1 MSEERKETLILKLTG
16 AFVAVQF
23 VALTLLPTLG
33 SSSPPLDVV
42 EGWIWAP
49 HWLLGTYKHPP
60 MPAWTIQALHWVVP
74 SPILGPYILSQ
85 LAVALTYLF
94 VFMTGCLVLDR
105 QRAAVGVL
113 LLAGS
118 FYFTIP
124 TIEYNH
130 NVLQMP
136 FWAATVFTTA
146 RLRSRPSAWSL
157 WLLLGALAGLGLYV
171 KYAFA
176 MLLVV
181 VALYSL
187 FENGLRAQYLTFRP
201 YAAALICLVIFAPH
215 LKWIVDSNFQP
226 FTYALQRAS
235 NVSSFW
241 RPLGFAV
248 AQLADHSPI
257 LLLLAVAGIPA
268 IRRGEPAHISGGDLR
283 FLRLMTFGP
292 LLLTIIV
299 GFAMR
304 IGLLD
309 MWGMPMFTT
318 AGLWTIAEL
327 RRHGPVAATKRLAL
341 TSITLV
347 AAVGIALGSQPL
359 WSHKKSRTAW
369 PTHEIAQQAEA
380 VWAKRVGKPL
390 LLVGGDEWWVP
401 GLVAIGAETRPDVII
416 GNDLSVSPWVSPEEV
431 KRDGVLYI
439 ARSSSARPDYCAPVN
454 ETEALSPGPGFPEFS
469 VSICMPES
477 GQ

>member
-1 MSEERKETLILKLTG
+1 MSEERKETLILTLTG
-16 AFVAVQF
+16 AFVAAQL

-60 MPAWTIQALHWVVP
+60 MPAWTMQALHWIVP
-74 SPILGPYILSQ
+74 SPILAPYLLSQ
-85 LAVALTYLF
+85 LAIALTYLL
-94 VFMTGCLVLDR
+94 VFLTGSLVLDR
-105 QRAAVGVL
+105 QRAAAGIL
-113 LLAGS
+113 LMAGS
-118 FYFTIP
+118 FYFTVP

-136 FWAATVFTTA
+136 FWAAIIFTTA

-176 MLLVV
+176 MLLIV

-187 FENGLRAQYLTFRP
+187 FEKDLRAQYLTFRP

-248 AQLADHSPI
+248 AQLADHAPI
-257 LLLLAVAGIPA
+257 LLLLAIAGVPA
-268 IRRGEPAHISGGDLR
+268 IRRGKPTSVGGNDLW

-292 LLLTIIV
+292 LFLTVAV
-299 GFAMR
+299 GFGMR
-304 IGLLD
+304 TGLLD

-318 AGLWTIAEL
+318 AGLWLVAEL
-327 RRHGPVAATKRLAL
+327 QRHWPVPAIKRLAFA
-341 TSITLV
+341 SIILV
-347 AAVGIALGSQPL
+347 GAVGIALGTQPL

-369 PTHEIAQQAEA
+369 PTQEIAQQAEA
-380 VWAKRVGKPL
+380 IWAKRVGKAL
-390 LLVGGDEWWVP
+390 MLVGGDEWWVP
-401 GLVAIGAETRPDVII
+401 GLVAIGADTRPDVII
-416 GNDLSVSPWVSPEEV
+416 GNDLSVSPWVSPEKV
-431 KRDGVLYI
+431 KREGVLYI
-439 ARSSSARPDYCAPVN
+439 ARSPSARPDYCAPVG
-454 ETEALSPGPGFPEFS
+454 ETATLSPGPGFPEFS
-469 VSICMPES
+469 VSICMPEG